1 MILRNNKK
9 ELIDKC
15 LGLLNEQEI
24 IDFTTELIK
33 TKSFPP
39 EYNEKDVA
47 LVVAKKLN
55 EYGIQAKIDDLDQ
68 PNRANLIAN
77 IGSEAGHHLVFGG
90 HFDTVPPVNEG
101 WKYDPFSATIVD
113 GVMYGR
119 GTGDMKGGVASLVMA
134 MCLLKKAGVELKGKL
149 SYIGTAGEEVDL
161 YGAKAYKKKY
171 GCDDIDA
178 MVIAE
183 ASNRGMF
190 FAEKGALWLKFTSYG
205 KAAHPGVAWEGINSL
220 MNMLQFFEVFRHYDF
235 SVKNHDM
242 LGSPIL
248 NVTTMHAGTITNA
261 LPISCVA
268 TVDIRTV
275 PGISHESILKD
286 VDAIISELKEQDPN
300 FKMDYEVT
308 NNNPAIETKL
318 DDPFSIAALQTHRE
332 IFGREVKPAGIFFYT
347 DAVALPKSNGEI
359 APLIIYGPGNA
370 SNNHKV
376 NESVEVA
383 QLIDCTKFYIG
394 LAINYLT

>member
-1 MILRNNKK
+1 LSSNKK

-15 LGLLNEQEI
+15 LELLNEQEI
-24 IDFTTELIK
+24 IDFTTDLIK
-33 TKSFPP
+33 TQSFPP
-39 EYNEKDVA
+39 DYNERDVA
-47 LVVAKKLN
+47 LVVAKKLD

-68 PNRANLIAN
+68 ANRANLIAS
-77 IGSEAGHHLVFGG
+77 IGSEAGPHLVFGG

-119 GTGDMKGGVASLVMA
+119 GTCDMKGGVASLVMA
-134 MCLLKKAGVELKGKL
+134 MCLLRKAGLDLKGKL

-190 FAEKGALWLKFTSYG
+190 FAEKGALWIKFTSYG
-205 KAAHPGVAWEGINSL
+205 KAAHPGVSWEGVNSL
-220 MNMLQFFEVFRHYDF
+220 LNMLKFFEIFRHYDF
-235 SVKNHDM
+235 PVKNHDM
-242 LGSPIL
+242 LGSPTL

-261 LPISCVA
+261 LPVSCVA

-275 PGISHESILKD
+275 PGISHEAILED
-286 VDAIISELKEQDPN
+286 VKAIIADMQEADPD
-300 FKMDYEVT
+300 FKMDYEVI
-308 NNNPAIETKL
+308 NNNQAIETKL
-318 DDPFSIAALQTHRE
+318 DDPIAIAAFQTHQDV
-332 IFGREVKPAGIFFYT
+332 FGSEVKPSGTFFYT
-347 DAVALPKSNGEI
+347 DAVAMTKSNGAV

-370 SNNHKV
+370 ANNHKV